1 MPLDNTLVR
10 LKNYPRLATK
20 FLDTIAALI
29 DTRRGKAEHDK
40 ASRTLTARCE
50 QLQGDLFSAMGS
62 APVALCGPYS
72 LTREPGTSSPPTVK
86 TVHGQAFPLADIVS
100 IKLRDGRT
108 LKAEDIASLSS
119 GRNTSDKISINAG

>member
-1 MPLDNTLVR
+1 MPLDNTLTR
-10 LKNYPRLATK
+10 TNYPRLASRL
-20 FLDTIAALI
+20 LDTIAALV
-29 DTRRGKAEHDK
+29 DARRAKAEHDK
-40 ASRTLTARCE
+40 ASRTLAARCD

-72 LTREPGTSSPPTVK
+72 LAREPGTSSPPTVK
-86 TVHGQAFPLADIVS
+86 TVHGQAFPLSDIVS